1 MGPQDH
7 KGRSVLDEHA
17 IEMLAMTLSSQRR
30 HKEAD
35 DLAKDMVDVRD
46 VLKALTASSYMLI
59 PQGLIESMINNMRDL
74 LMGTGMT

>member
-17 IEMLAMTLSSQRR
+17 IELLAMTVSSQRK
-30 HKEAD
+30 HKD
-35 DLAKDMVDVRD
+35 PNDLAKDMTDTRD
-46 VLKALTASSYMLI
+46 VLMALTASSYMLV